1 MSRLAPD
8 TAKQPEKSRFVFA
21 YTNKDVD
28 RLNAELRMVRK
39 ERGELGRD
47 HRFETK
53 HGAADFAVGDRV
65 QFTDTLKA
73 ARIYNGNAGSIT
85 AIDAATG
92 VIRARLDAPAG
103 AEPREVVWSASE
115 FAGFRHGYA
124 GTIYKGQG
132 KTLDET
138 YLLHT
143 HHWRQASSYVA
154 LTRQREKAQVFV
166 ATETA
171 RDVRATRAPD
181 AAERSEVGLG
191 RLRHRRRA
199 LSGAEAAG
207 TGRRYAR
214 DAPDAKPGAGRAPPN
229 DHHPARTEMLIP
241 PYVDASGRD
250 SLGRGLD
257 PESVRAAVEEDGR
270 VAQER
275 TDQRSY
281 LSSAYRD
288 PEAARDR
295 LDELVARD
303 GTVSAARRIETEP
316 SILGELQGRTGL
328 FAGQAG
334 KTERSRA
341 HAVADALAQSV
352 RRLGD
357 AIAAAERA
365 YRTSVERQRAA
376 DAVAIPN
383 LSGRAQAAVD
393 AITTARGR
401 DEQAAAFEHARADKD
416 TREELKTFAAAMERR
431 FGEDGARA
439 ILRAEAKP
447 GAYTAPSVARE
458 DQARLDR
465 AAKTLHAV
473 KIGER
478 SSDAVQAERL
488 AARELLRQG
497 RGLKP

>member
-1 MSRLAPD
+1 
-8 TAKQPEKSRFVFA
+8 
-21 YTNKDVD
+21 
-28 RLNAELRMVRK
+28 
-39 ERGELGRD
+39 
-47 HRFETK
+47 
-53 HGAADFAVGDRV
+53 
-65 QFTDTLKA
+65 
-73 ARIYNGNAGSIT
+73 
-85 AIDAATG
+85 
-92 VIRARLDAPAG
+92 
-103 AEPREVVWSASE
+103 
-115 FAGFRHGYA
+115 
-124 GTIYKGQG
+124 
-132 KTLDET
+132 
-138 YLLHT
+138 
-143 HHWRQASSYVA
+143 
-154 LTRQREKAQVFV
+154 
-166 ATETA
+166 
-171 RDVRATRAPD
+171 
-181 AAERSEVGLG
+181 
-191 RLRHRRRA
+191 
-199 LSGAEAAG
+199 
-207 TGRRYAR
+207 
-214 DAPDAKPGAGRAPPN
+214 
-229 DHHPARTEMLIP
+229 MLIP

-250 SLGRGLD
+250 SLGQGLD
-257 PESVRAAVEEDGR
+257 PASVRAAVEEDGR

-288 PEAARDR
+288 PEAAKER

-316 SILGELQGRTGL
+316 SILGELQGRAGF

-334 KTERSRA
+334 NTERARA

-357 AIAAAERA
+357 AMAAAERV
-365 YRTSVERQRAA
+365 YRSSVERQRTA

-393 AITTARGR
+393 AITKARGR

-458 DQARLDR
+458 DQARIDR
-465 AAKTLHAV
+465 AAKTLHAI

-488 AARELLRQG
+488 AARESLRQG

>member
-1 MSRLAPD
+1 MPSSGWCGKSEASSGATTASRRS
-8 TAKQPEKSRFVFA
+8 TAS
-21 YTNKDVD
+21 
-28 RLNAELRMVRK
+28 
-39 ERGELGRD
+39 
-47 HRFETK
+47 
-53 HGAADFAVGDRV
+53 ADFAVGDRV

-73 ARIYNGNAGSIT
+73 ARIYNGNAGTIT

-171 RDVRATRAPD
+171 RDMRELARQMS
-181 AAERSEVGLG
+181 RSEVKTPRSPTPPSTSSLPRRGSGHRSAMRARRSG
-191 RLRHRRRA
+191 RRTRRR
-199 LSGAEAAG
+199 
-207 TGRRYAR
+207 
-214 DAPDAKPGAGRAPPN
+214 PRASER
-229 DHHPARTEMLIP
+229 HHPARTEMLIP

-257 PESVRAAVEEDGR
+257 PASVRAAVEDDGR

-275 TDQRSY
+275 ADQRSY

-288 PEAARDR
+288 PEAAKER

-316 SILGELQGRTGL
+316 SILGELQGRTGF

-334 KTERSRA
+334 NTERARA

-357 AIAAAERA
+357 AMAAAERV
-365 YRTSVERQRAA
+365 YRSSVERQRTA

-393 AITTARGR
+393 AITTARSR
-401 DEQAAAFEHARADKD
+401 EEQAAAFEHARADKD
-416 TREELKTFAAAMERR
+416 MR
-431 FGEDGARA
+431 ARA
-439 ILRAEAKP
+439 EDFRSRHGAPLRRGRRP
-447 GAYTAPSVARE
+447 GHPAR
-458 DQARLDR
+458 
-465 AAKTLHAV
+465 
-473 KIGER
+473 
-478 SSDAVQAERL
+478 
-488 AARELLRQG
+488 
-497 RGLKP
+497 